1 MDLGLEL
8 ELAAAAAKAKRA
20 KANSPQEGFMGQVNR
35 GIANTLGGVVD
46 FINPF
51 DNEVW
56 QDTPVGMGS
65 AQDGLAT
72 GMRAI
77 GARVADEDPQTVM
90 GSVGRGVG
98 NAAGALPTI
107 AGGLAALARQGGAV
121 GAAAKEAYQ
130 VLISRAGMATEAA
143 MGGLSEGAAG
153 VVREQG
159 GGELAQ
165 NVVRVVAPFSV
176 PAVAAVGRGAVNLA
190 SQTPTGTALN
200 VAARAGR
207 NLVRSFAPMTEQGA
221 FQVSRERM
229 IELAGGEE
237 RAAELGRR
245 INPQDELRRTPAQQT
260 ADPNLIGLE
269 RAAADENPA
278 LRDRL
283 AAQATATRETAQGAI
298 AGMGGDV
305 RDARAFFDTRLR
317 EFSASM
323 DERIDRVVS
332 GADAAISRA
341 GPRNTE
347 IGNSET
353 VVNRLK
359 LELKAQKEIED
370 AKWAAVPETVVVAP
384 GNARETAQAFVQSLG
399 RSRADDMPEIARRL
413 LVDEGGYGEEVS
425 ASELHGLYSK
435 LRETARNARA
445 GTNTRPNLARVAD
458 DIADAILRDLDSIE
472 DTSSELGATLNE
484 ARAFSAALHD
494 KFDKGAV
501 GRILQRTVDGDEAI
515 APEAALAR
523 TVGRGGAQAVA
534 DDRQLEKA
542 APRTANE
549 VADYLRGRF
558 ADSIVSPTGEFNR
571 TGAAAWLRQNR
582 ELLNRYPGMRDE
594 FSRALRSRE
603 AAETF
608 AARAA
613 VREKAA
619 AQGPVAGFNRG
630 QDQKAVL
637 SILGAD
643 NPAQAARSVAAAA
656 RKDKTGQAFA
666 GVKGA
671 FTDFL
676 IGKADT
682 AEGLSGK
689 QLQSLL
695 RDSNTQAAMRQIFPG
710 DEFTRIKRIADEL
723 ATLDAPAADVGG
735 VIDSPG
741 NRLLQYVVRIAAAR
755 QGGQMG
761 GGTMGGSLQTANI
774 AVERAQ
780 AILRNL
786 TNARA
791 REMLMAAVEDPAL
804 FRALLVEPK
813 GYQLPPAA
821 ARSLA
826 PYLAAGAANVEVEET
841 QQERRPMRLEL
852 TDPGN
857 QSR

>member
-1 MDLGLEL
+1 MSAEL
-8 ELAAAAAKAKRA
+8 EQIAIAAAAAARAKRTRG
-20 KANSPQEGFMGQVNR
+20 PQEGFMGQVNR
-35 GIANTLGGVVD
+35 GIANTLGGAVD
-46 FINPF
+46 FLNPF

-56 QDTPVGMGS
+56 QDTPLGMGS
-65 AQDGLAT
+65 ARDGLAT

-77 GARVADEDPQTVM
+77 GARVADEDPQTVV
-90 GSVGRGVG
+90 GGFGRGMG
-98 NAAGALPTI
+98 QAAGALPT
-107 AGGLAALARQGGAV
+107 AAAGLAALARAGGPV
-121 GAAAKEAYQ
+121 GAAAREAYQ
-130 VLISRAGMATEAA
+130 VLMTRTGMATEALA
-143 MGGLSEGAAG
+143 GGISEGAAE
-153 VVREQG
+153 VVEQRG
-159 GGELAQ
+159 GDELAQ
-165 NVVRVVAPFSV
+165 NVARVVSPFGI
-176 PAVAAVGRGAVNLA
+176 PAAAAAGRGAVNLA
-190 SQTPTGTALN
+190 SRTPTGTALN

-207 NLVRSFAPMTEQGA
+207 GLVRSFAPMTEQGA

-237 RAAELGRR
+237 RAAEIGRR

-260 ADPNLIGLE
+260 GDPNLIGLE
-269 RAAADENPA
+269 RAAADESPA
-278 LRDRL
+278 IRDRL
-283 AAQATATRETAQGAI
+283 AERATDTRQTAQGAI
-298 AGMGGDV
+298 AEMGGDV
-305 RDARAFFDTRLR
+305 RDARAFFDARLR
-317 EFSASM
+317 EFSTAM
-323 DERIDRVVS
+323 DERIDRVIA
-332 GADAAISRA
+332 GADARIGAA

-347 IGNSET
+347 IGNSEAMVT
-353 VVNRLK
+353 RLK
-359 LELKAQKEIED
+359 QELQSQKLIED
-370 AKWAAVPETVVVAP
+370 QKWAAVPETVVVTP
-384 GNARETAQAFVQSLG
+384 GNARETARAFVQSLG
-399 RSRADDMPEIARRL
+399 RSRADDMPDIARRL
-413 LVDEGGYGEEVS
+413 LVDDGGYGDEVS

-458 DIADAILRDLDSIE
+458 EIADAILRDLDSIE
-472 DTSSELGATLNE
+472 STSTELGATLNE

-534 DDRQLEKA
+534 DDRQIQKA
-542 APRTANE
+542 TPRAAGE

-571 TGAAAWLRQNR
+571 AGAAAWLRQNR
-582 ELLNRYPGMRDE
+582 ELLTRYPGLREE
-594 FSRALRSRE
+594 FTGALRSRE
-603 AAETF
+603 AADTF

-619 AQGPVAGFNRG
+619 AQGAVAEFNRG

-643 NPAQAARSVAAAA
+643 NPAQAARSVAATA
-656 RKDKTGQAFA
+656 RKDTTGKAFA

-682 AEGLSGK
+682 ADGLSGR
-689 QLQSLL
+689 QLQALL

-723 ATLDAPAADVGG
+723 ATLDIPAADVGG

-741 NRLLQYVVRIAAAR
+741 NRLLQYVVRVAAAR
-755 QGGQMG
+755 QGGEMG
-761 GGTMGGSLQTANI
+761 GGSLGGSMQTANI
-774 AVERAQ
+774 ATERAQ

-826 PYLAAGAANVEVEET
+826 PYLVAGAGNVLANE
-841 QQERRPMRLEL
+841 
-852 TDPGN
+852 D
-857 QSR
+857 